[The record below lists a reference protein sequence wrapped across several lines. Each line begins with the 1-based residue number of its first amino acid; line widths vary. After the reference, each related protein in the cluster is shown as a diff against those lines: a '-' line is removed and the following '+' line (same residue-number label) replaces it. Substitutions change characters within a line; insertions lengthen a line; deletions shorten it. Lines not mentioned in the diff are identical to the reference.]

1 MAHYFKFRTCEKK
14 NFESLELNLIY
25 ASKIDFSC

>member
-25 ASKIDFSC
+25 ASKMDFF